1 MFWKYCYILK
11 EYFNNISGTLWV
23 IAINKIDGGIAARVI
38 TNVILIPKQS
48 FPGDLYLKPYSI

>member
-1 MFWKYCYILK
+1 M